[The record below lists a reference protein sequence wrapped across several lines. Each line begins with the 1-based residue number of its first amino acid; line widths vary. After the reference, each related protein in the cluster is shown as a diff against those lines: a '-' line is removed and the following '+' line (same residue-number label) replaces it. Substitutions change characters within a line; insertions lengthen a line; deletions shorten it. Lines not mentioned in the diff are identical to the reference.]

1 MPGRRPITSAS
12 FLAFPGA
19 ASYRRICRALFWK
32 RFGKEP
38 SLGFPM
44 ELTNLQA
51 LLHDQKAGSGSEW
64 TSHQL
69 AFRLPSTRHSYLT
82 DGLGL

>member
-1 MPGRRPITSAS
+1 
-12 FLAFPGA
+12 
-19 ASYRRICRALFWK
+19 
-32 RFGKEP
+32 
-38 SLGFPM
+38 M

-82 DGLGL
+82 DGLGGARNGWPKYYWKPWKKYRARQKKK